1 MTNFKIIKVNLND
14 RSYPIFIGEN
24 LNSILRK
31 SFKNINTYSK
41 IIIVTDKVVDR
52 KIPFFF
58 KVIENLSKK
67 KIIKIVLPSGEKTK
81 SFFYLQILCEKI
93 LKEKIDRNALIICF
107 GGGVIGD
114 LVGLTANLLLRGID
128 FIQIPTTLLAQV
140 DSSVGGK
147 TAVNS
152 KYGKNLIGTFN
163 QPKAVLISTD
173 TLKSLNKRQILAG
186 YAEILKYAFI
196 YDESFFNFLKKNG
209 KKIISLK
216 PQEIVKSIERS
227 CKIKANIVSQDEYE
241 KGMREILN
249 FGHTFGHAIESFTG
263 FSKKIL
269 HGEAVIL
276 GMYLALKFSKF
287 LGLCSRNLIDD
298 FTEHLE
304 DLKIPYKL
312 KDYNVKISYTDF
324 IKHIKFDK
332 KIKNTNLKFILLKN
346 FAKPTGYILKNEKIL
361 EDFLKQNLTK
371 E

>member
-1 MTNFKIIKVNLND
+1 MVNFKTIKVNLNE
-14 RSYPIFIGEN
+14 RSYPIFIGES
-24 LNSILRK
+24 LK
-31 SFKNINTYSK
+31 STLQKSLKKINTYSK
-41 IIIVTDKVVDR
+41 VIVVTDKVVNK

-58 KVIENLSKK
+58 KIFQNLLKT

-81 SFFYLQILCEKI
+81 SFSYLQKLCEEI
-93 LKEKIDRNALIICF
+93 LKVKIDRNAIIICF
-107 GGGVIGD
+107 GGGVVGD
-114 LVGLTANLLLRGID
+114 VVGLTANLLLRGID
-128 FIQIPTTLLAQV
+128 FIQVPTTLLAQV

-147 TAVNS
+147 TAINS

-173 TLKSLNKRQILAG
+173 TLQTLDKRQVIAG

-216 PQEIVKSIERS
+216 PEETIKSIEKS
-227 CKIKANIVSQDEYE
+227 CKIKANIVSKDEFE
-241 KGMREILN
+241 KGIREILN

-276 GMYLALKFSKF
+276 GMYLALKFSKY
-287 LGLCSRNLIDD
+287 LGLCSKNLIDN
-298 FTEHLE
+298 FKEHLE
-304 DLKIPYKL
+304 DLKIPYSL
-312 KDYNVKISYTDF
+312 KDYKVKISYTDF
-324 IKHIKFDK
+324 LKHIKFDK
-332 KIKNTNLKFILLKN
+332 KIKNTNLKFILLKD
-346 FAKPTGYILKNEKIL
+346 FAKPIGYILKNEKVL

-371 E
+371 D